1 MNESNCTSQSLTSAW
16 MDLFFPAEWQ
26 HILIMHCVKAISEQC
41 EHLASCVNWLIIM
54 HTKWQPRLKAIS
66 TASPADISDFVLSC
80 CCCCVF
86 SGSSQKFCIRMS
98 FEIKF
103 RFAALT
109 AMNMRHTVIMSSS
122 HDVFCDFYSG
132 HFASLEMM
140 ITFFL
145 LLNKNSHPGSLESFT
160 MNLNITD

>member
-1 MNESNCTSQSLTSAW
+1 
-16 MDLFFPAEWQ
+16 
-26 HILIMHCVKAISEQC
+26 
-41 EHLASCVNWLIIM
+41 
-54 HTKWQPRLKAIS
+54 
-66 TASPADISDFVLSC
+66 
-80 CCCCVF
+80 
-86 SGSSQKFCIRMS
+86 MS
-98 FEIKF
+98 FEIKS

-109 AMNMRHTVIMSSS
+109 AMNMRHTVIMTSS
-122 HDVFCDFYSG
+122 HDVFCDIYSG